1 MTEYRFS
8 TTEFRAVGR
17 ELSCYIARFNV
28 RSFTLR
34 DADGQPFQE
43 ILMRGCFRDA
53 LRSSPTI
60 ATIDHDPA
68 QKICD
73 RNSGLALREDDE
85 GLVARIQLPR
95 TEIGDQV
102 LRMVQSGKI
111 ESCSFA
117 MSGIVDSFRPD
128 GDMLLRTIQRVGY
141 LADVSLLTQP
151 PAYPMTSIEIGDKPA
166 LRHLSLE
173 LDQLRVRVLEKSLPP
188 PTYARK
194 S

>member
-8 TTEFRAVGR
+8 TTEIRFDGR
-17 ELSCYIARFNV
+17 ELSCYIARFGI
-28 RSFTLR
+28 RSYTLR
-34 DADGQPFQE
+34 DIDGQPFQE

-60 ATIDHDPA
+60 ATIDHDPS

-73 RNSGLALREDDE
+73 LRSGLSLREDDE
-85 GLVARIQLPR
+85 GLIARIQLPQ
-95 TEIGDQV
+95 TEIGNRV

-117 MSGIVDSFRPD
+117 MSGIQDSWRPD
-128 GDMLLRTIQRVGY
+128 GAALLRSIRRVGY
-141 LADVSLLTQP
+141 LGDVSLLTMP
-151 PAYPMTSIEIGDKPA
+151 PAYPQTSVTIGDKPT
-166 LRHLSLE
+166 LRHWSLE
-173 LDQLRVRVLEKSLPP
+173 LDQLKVRLLEKSLPP
-188 PTYARK
+188 LTYARK